1 MLRNNLLTLL
11 WVCML
16 PFAANADA
24 IADRL
29 LDVSPRG
36 ELIFERQGAAMLAH
50 VVLPDAALAVNYIAQ
65 YKNQQLQYEVVDTD
79 RYGRPHMIV
88 YADANS
94 TSLQQHALQQGLAM
108 VYSAQPFAQAPAWLM
123 DEALARKN
131 KRGFWN
137 NPDSLLVPENAAANL
152 HKFAIV
158 QGNFTTIYRARD
170 AYYIN
175 FGERWRQDF
184 SIKIPRKSWRIMEAW
199 ITQFEQQLSL
209 TADTESKRMIAD
221 ANRPMM
227 LRVRGAVTQENGPMM
242 VVTHPQQLE
251 IVSKSE

>member
-1 MLRNNLLTLL
+1 MLRNNLVALL
-11 WVCML
+11 CVCML

-24 IADRL
+24 DADRL

-50 VVLPDAALAVNYIAQ
+50 VVLPDAALTANYIAH
-65 YKNQQLQYEVVDTD
+65 YKNQLLQYEVVDTD

-88 YADANS
+88 YADTNS
-94 TSLQQHALQQGLAM
+94 TSLQQQALQQGLAI

-123 DEALARKN
+123 DEAVARRN
-131 KRGFWN
+131 KRGVWSN
-137 NPDSLLVPENAAANL
+137 ADSVLVPENATASL

-158 QGNFTTIYRARD
+158 QGNVTTIYRARD

-184 SIKIPRKSWRIMEAW
+184 SIKIPRKAWRTMEAW
-199 ITQFEQQLSL
+199 ITQLEQQLSL
-209 TADTESKRMIAD
+209 TADPQSNRMIVD
-221 ANRPMM
+221 ANRPMI

-242 VVTHPQQLE
+242 VVSHPQQLE